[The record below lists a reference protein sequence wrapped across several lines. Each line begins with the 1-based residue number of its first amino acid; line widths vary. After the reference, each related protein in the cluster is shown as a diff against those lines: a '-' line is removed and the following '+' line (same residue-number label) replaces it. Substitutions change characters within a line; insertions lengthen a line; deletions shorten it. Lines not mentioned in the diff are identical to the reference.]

1 MMREKLTPNRI
12 NRFSCSEDRKQTFLW
27 DTEVPRLAVRAT
39 FGAKSFIFET
49 KLNRRTIRRTIGDVR
64 SWKIADA
71 RMEARRLQTL
81 VDRGLDPREL
91 DREQRERQVAAK
103 AAHDVAKRE
112 ELERQRYTLK
122 ALCEAY
128 VAMLEAAGKK
138 KSAGNTRSSFRCH
151 VYDANPEVAAL
162 PAREVTPRQV
172 AQIVRQVR
180 EAGKER
186 AAGVLR
192 SYLSAAFNAAKRA
205 PLDSNLPSSL
215 IPFEV
220 EHNPAADIPTIP
232 VQRGKRV
239 LTSDELRNYT
249 AALGR
254 DLADQALYLALLSG
268 GQRMAQLLRAKV
280 SDYQAETAMLRLWD
294 VKGKRAEPR
303 EHRLPLGPKAN
314 ALVAELV
321 RRATE
326 ISKERGTLQIDPWLF
341 SSTGAVPMNTGT
353 PGKRLAE
360 ISRAMDGEP
369 FNLRDVRRTVE
380 TMLASLRISKDTRA
394 QLLSHGISGVQSA
407 HYDRHDYIEEKR
419 AALIAWEA
427 HLFDNTNNR
436 VGASKVVTLAGA
448 R

>member
-1 MMREKLTPNRI
+1 MLREKLTPNRI

-103 AAHDVAKRE
+103 AAHEVAKRE

-186 AAGVLR
+186 GAGVLR

-205 PLDSNLPSSL
+205 PLDGNLPSSL
-215 IPFEV
+215 IPFQV

-239 LTSDELRNYT
+239 LSPTELKAYME
-249 AALGR
+249 ALGP
-254 DLADQALYLALLSG
+254 DLADQALYLALLCG
-268 GQRMAQLLRAKV
+268 GQRMAQLLRARV
-280 SDYQAETAMLRLWD
+280 SDYQPETATLRLWD

-303 EHRLPLGPKAN
+303 EHLLPLGPKAN
-314 ALVAELV
+314 ALVIQLV
-321 RRATE
+321 QRAQE
-326 ISKERGTLQIDPWLF
+326 MAKERRTLQVDPWLF
-341 SSTGAVPMNTGT
+341 SSTGAVPMDTGT

-360 ISRAMDGEP
+360 VSHAMGGKT
-369 FNLRDVRRTVE
+369 FNLRDVRRSVE
-380 TMLASLRISKDTRA
+380 TMLAALRISKDTRA

-407 HYDRHDYIEEKR
+407 HYDRHDYTEEKR
-419 AALIAWEA
+419 AALTAWE
-427 HLFDNTNNR
+427 NR
-436 VGASKVVTLAGA
+436 LAEVAEGQVTGAVVPFAKLG
-448 R
+448 